1 MLESQFRINQT
12 VLLLRGNVSR
22 REGLDVDLA
31 QSVSVKVKA
40 ESTIRFYDTLS
51 IVFFVLAAASLSM
64 LTLFLVTD
72 FVVLGLGAM
81 DIGTILSGIS
91 RMISLR
97 GIEDL
102 DERRVK
108 AKNTVKFFHG
118 VSFACFAVAAV
129 LFAVALNLFDTDF
142 GVMGLELSGCGAI
155 LRAVSRSIVLESS

>member
-1 MLESQFRINQT
+1 METFREE
-12 VLLLRGNVSR
+12 R
-22 REGLDVDLA
+22 LDVDLA

-40 ESTIRFYDTLS
+40 ESTIRFYDALS

-118 VSFACFAVAAV
+118 VSFACFAVA
-129 LFAVALNLFDTDF
+129 LNLFATDF

>member
-1 MLESQFRINQT
+1 M
-12 VLLLRGNVSR
+12 LRGNVSR
-22 REGLDVDLA
+22 REGLDVELA
-31 QSVSVKVKA
+31 QRVSVKVKA

-108 AKNTVKFFHG
+108 AKNTVKFFHA
-118 VSFACFAVAAV
+118 VSYACFAVAAV
-129 LFAVALNLFDTDF
+129 LFAVALNLFATDF

>member
-1 MLESQFRINQT
+1 MF
-12 VLLLRGNVSR
+12 RGNVSR
-22 REGLDVDLA
+22 KEGLDVDLA
-31 QSVSVKVKA
+31 QSISVKVKA
-40 ESTIRFYDTLS
+40 ESTIRFYDALS

-129 LFAVALNLFDTDF
+129 LFAVALNLFATDF